1 MSSLEKPGDGIKIL
15 MIEDNRGDQ
24 ILTQKKLSSASWGS
38 PLQFFSAFSIEEGKN
53 ILRSQEIDIIL
64 LDLHLPDSAGLDSV
78 KQIKTLFPRIGLIVL
93 TGWNDRQLAIESLQV
108 GAQDYL
114 IKGSYQSQSLA
125 WSIRSAITRQEKLNH
140 IESLNSTEKKK
151 AEFKDE
157 VLSMAAHDIR
167 GSLVGVLGF
176 LQKII
181 LGEFIDDLKPEQKR
195 IFELML
201 RNCESVICLSD
212 EIVRARR
219 EQSVQITPNI
229 EDVNIHHFV
238 ESLIEE
244 VRSAADEK
252 DIEIDFQITM
262 EDPLLRFDPSL
273 FARALKNLLFNA
285 IKYSP
290 RKTKVCLSVKAEA
303 PDQLCFLVTD
313 SGPGIESSK
322 LANLFDEERS
332 FDNLELSH
340 LYNGLGLVIVKRIV
354 SAHGGSISVK
364 ASPEKGTQFLIRIPR
379 LLGWKNSTDQL

>member
-53 ILRSQEIDIIL
+53 ILRSREIDIIL

-354 SAHGGSISVK
+354 SAHGGRISVK